1 MTTMPQTPDE
11 HRPEASAA
19 SAEDLE
25 LVAALMRGD
34 ERAFATLVERF
45 HRSMLR
51 VARIYVQDEAV
62 AEEVVQDTWI
72 AVLQGLPRFEG
83 RSSLKTWIFRILSN
97 RARTRGVREGRSVPF
112 SDLVTHE
119 ADSHEPTVDPTQF
132 YPSDHPQ
139 RANVWVSYPQ
149 SWEDLPEERLLSR
162 EMREKIQRAIEMLS
176 PVQRAVIT
184 MRDVEGWSAAEV
196 RNALA
201 ISEANQRVLLHRA
214 RAKVRKDLDSYVHGE
229 ASYGA

>member
-1 MTTMPQTPDE
+1 MTSMAQPDE
-11 HRPEASAA
+11 QMPAGTGA

-34 ERAFATLVERF
+34 ERAFATLVERY
-45 HRSMLR
+45 HRSLLR

-72 AVLQGLPRFEG
+72 GVLQGLPRFEG

-97 RARTRGVREGRSVPF
+97 RARTRGVREGRSIAF
-112 SDLVTHE
+112 SDLVSDE
-119 ADSHEPTVDPTQF
+119 ADTHEPTVDPMQF
-132 YPSDHPQ
+132 YPPDHPQ
-139 RANVWVSYPQ
+139 WANVWVSYPR
-149 SWEDLPEERLLSR
+149 SWEDVPEERLLSR
-162 EMREKIQRAIEMLS
+162 EMRDYIQRAIDMLS

-229 ASYGA
+229 ANYGA